1 LHVAAGIRDAA
12 MAFRPHFGLDGLAV
26 RAISGAMVPVDT
38 ASPVFNELK
47 REESLRA
54 ASEGLA

>member
-1 LHVAAGIRDAA
+1 VI
-12 MAFRPHFGLDGLAV
+12 
-26 RAISGAMVPVDT
+26 VDT

-47 REESLRA
+47 REESVQA

>member
-1 LHVAAGIRDAA
+1 
-12 MAFRPHFGLDGLAV
+12 MAKARQFGLDELAV
-26 RAISGAMVPVDT
+26 RTVSGAMVPVDT

-47 REESLRA
+47 REESVQA

>member
-1 LHVAAGIRDAA
+1 
-12 MAFRPHFGLDGLAV
+12 
-26 RAISGAMVPVDT
+26 MVPVDT

-47 REESLRA
+47 REESVQA

>member
-1 LHVAAGIRDAA
+1 
-12 MAFRPHFGLDGLAV
+12 
-26 RAISGAMVPVDT
+26 MVLVDT

>member
-1 LHVAAGIRDAA
+1 
-12 MAFRPHFGLDGLAV
+12 
-26 RAISGAMVPVDT
+26 MVLVDT

-54 ASEGLA
+54 ASESLA